1 MGSQVRLPGGSGKV
15 GGDNI
20 SSVAVETATGPVVS
34 HRCARVGMRGRFLDI
49 PQRNPGVEG
58 GGDEGVPQ
66 GVRPDRLGDPGAARD
81 TADDPGGAVPVQ
93 PLSVRGEEDRPFH
106 AFADGQVNR
115 PRGPRGRAGW

>member
-1 MGSQVRLPGGSGKV
+1 
-15 GGDNI
+15 
-20 SSVAVETATGPVVS
+20 
-34 HRCARVGMRGRFLDI
+34 
-49 PQRNPGVEG
+49 
-58 GGDEGVPQ
+58 
-66 GVRPDRLGDPGAARD
+66 VRPDRLGDPGAARD